1 MNHNL
6 TPKEIAILK
15 SAADGL
21 SYVQIANR
29 CGVCRNTIKNHCSRI
44 REKLGADNT
53 THAVAIALR
62 RGIIE

>member
-6 TPKEIAILK
+6 SPKEIAILK

-21 SYVQIANR
+21 IYMQIANK
-29 CGVCRNTIKNHCSRI
+29 CGICRNTVKNHCSRI

-53 THAVAIALR
+53 VHAVAIALR
-62 RGIIE
+62 RGIIV

>member
-1 MNHNL
+1 MNNNL

-21 SYVQIANR
+21 NYIQIANK
-29 CGVCRNTIKNHCSRI
+29 CGICRNTVKNHCCNI